1 MRFEVEPIKR
11 IETSFL
17 QETPTSIDSP
27 NMHISE
33 SYPSFF
39 PITSKSYRQSAHVN
53 TEIVGGIKR
62 QEDITGVIGL
72 CTQDGNFITLDN
84 TASGLDVP
92 TSMNPV
98 KNHSPHRWFSM
109 SKLDITNDGDDEI
122 VLCAMNGM
130 TYIIDKKRDI
140 VSFNFNESVAA
151 FTAGYYGLEHTTSA
165 PCLCYVTLSG
175 KIFLYYNVWINT
187 MKVKCVHGA
196 LIEKIQQRE
205 DLKYILDTFKLP
217 NGEIDH
223 QKIQNVVKHLWSEND
238 KR

>member
-1 MRFEVEPIKR
+1 M
-11 IETSFL
+11 
-17 QETPTSIDSP
+17 
-27 NMHISE
+27 
-33 SYPSFF
+33 
-39 PITSKSYRQSAHVN
+39 
-53 TEIVGGIKR
+53 
-62 QEDITGVIGL
+62 IGL

-84 TASGLDVP
+84 TASGLDVT

-205 DLKYILDTFKLP
+205 DLKYILDMFKLP